1 MIFERNEGLS
11 FCYAFSS
18 VLDIKLRCYGLC
30 FLVNIVNY
38 VLVQMAMGSPF
49 SKTPQGL
56 KRKEHGKK

>member
-38 VLVQMAMGSPF
+38 VLVHLFVGSCYAV
-49 SKTPQGL
+49 L
-56 KRKEHGKK
+56 Y